1 MPFES
6 GQTILFVGDSI
17 TDCGRDPLGE
27 PTQWGTRAGLG
38 AGYVGLVH
46 AWISSSNPQN
56 SVRVINRGFS
66 GRTVR
71 ELKANWS
78 AEVLAQKP
86 DWLSVFIG
94 VNDVWRQF
102 DGPTR
107 SEIQVSLAEYSETL
121 DELLAVTRPQ
131 LTGLVLVTPFM
142 IEPNPK
148 EPMRAKMDLYGA
160 EVKRLAKKHDAILV
174 DVQAAFDRVC
184 AHRHPMEL
192 SWDRIHPAT
201 FGHMIIA
208 RAWLEAA
215 GEI

>member
-1 MPFES
+1 MRFKS
-6 GQTILFVGDSI
+6 GQTILFAGDSI

-27 PTQWGTRAGLG
+27 PTQWNTGSGLG
-38 AGYVGLVH
+38 RGYVSLVH

-56 SVRVINRGFS
+56 LVRVINSGVS

-71 ELKANWS
+71 ELKATWPQ
-78 AEVLAQKP
+78 EVIARKP

-107 SEIQVSLAEYSETL
+107 TEIQVSLEEYSETL
-121 DELLAVTRPQ
+121 DELLATTRPQ
-131 LTGLVLVTPFM
+131 LAGLVLVTPFM
-142 IEPNPK
+142 IEPNPQ
-148 EPMRAKMDLYGA
+148 EPMRARMDVYGA
-160 EVKRLAKKHDAILV
+160 EVKRLAKKYDAILV

-184 AHRHPMEL
+184 KHRHPMEI

-201 FGHMIIA
+201 FGHMVIA
-208 RAWLEAA
+208 RAWLEAV